1 MTTSI
6 DQAVMLFQRGFICSQ
21 AVLAAYAP
29 NLDLPY
35 ETALKIAAGFGGG
48 MGRSG
53 EVCGA
58 VSGAIMVIGLHM
70 GLIEPGN
77 SATKDDTY
85 ALTQQLIAQFKER
98 HGSISCRDLLSCDL
112 GQPEGLQHAR
122 EAQLFTTRCPLFV
135 RDAAEIVSAV
145 IGE

>member
-6 DQAVMLFQRGFICSQ
+6 DEAVLLFQQGFICSQ

-29 NLDLPY
+29 DLGLPH
-35 ETALKIAAGFGGG
+35 ESALKIAAGFGGG

-58 VSGAIMVIGLHM
+58 VSGAIMVIGLHT

-77 SATKDDTY
+77 SATKDNTY
-85 ALTQQLIAQFKER
+85 AMTQQLIEQFKER
-98 HGSISCRDLLSCDL
+98 HGSILCRDLLDCDL
-112 GQPEGLQHAR
+112 AQPEGLQHAR
-122 EAQLFTTRCPLFV
+122 EAQLFARRCPQFV
-135 RDAAEIVSAV
+135 RDAAEIASAL
-145 IGE
+145 IEE

>member
-1 MTTSI
+1 MTTSV
-6 DQAVMLFQRGFICSQ
+6 DQATTLFQQGFICSQ

-29 NLDLPY
+29 DFDLPY

-58 VSGAIMVIGLHM
+58 VSGAIMVIGLHT

-77 SATKDDTY
+77 SATKENTY

-98 HGSISCRDLLSCDL
+98 HGSIACRDLLGCDL
-112 GQPEGLQHAR
+112 GQPEGLHHAR
-122 EAQLFTTRCPLFV
+122 EAQLFTRRCPLFV
-135 RDAAEIVSAV
+135 RDAAEIVSALIEV
-145 IGE
+145 

>member
-1 MTTSI
+1 MTTAV
-6 DQAVMLFQRGFICSQ
+6 DQATILFQQGFICSQ

-58 VSGAIMVIGLHM
+58 VSGAIMIIGLYTE
-70 GLIEPGN
+70 LIEPGN
-77 SATKDDTY
+77 STAKENTY
-85 ALTQQLIAQFKER
+85 ALTQHLIEQFKER
-98 HGSISCRDLLSCDL
+98 HGTILCRELLDCDIS
-112 GQPEGLQHAR
+112 QA
-122 EAQLFTTRCPLFV
+122 
-135 RDAAEIVSAV
+135 
-145 IGE
+145 

>member
-6 DQAVMLFQRGFICSQ
+6 DQAVTLFQQGFICSQ

-29 NLDLPY
+29 DLDLPY

-48 MGRSG
+48 LGRSG

-58 VSGAIMVIGLHM
+58 VSGAIMVIGLHT

-77 SATKDDTY
+77 SATKENTY
-85 ALTQQLIAQFKER
+85 ALTQQLIEHFKER
-98 HGSISCRDLLSCDL
+98 HGSILCRDLLGCDL
-112 GQPEGLQHAR
+112 SQPEGLQHAR

-135 RDAAEIVSAV
+135 RAAAEIVSAL
-145 IGE
+145 IEK

>member
-6 DQAVMLFQRGFICSQ
+6 DQAVMLFQQGFICSQ

-58 VSGAIMVIGLHM
+58 VSGAIMVIGLHT

-77 SATKDDTY
+77 SAAKENTY

-98 HGSISCRDLLSCDL
+98 HGSISCRDLLGCDL

-122 EAQLFTTRCPLFV
+122 EAQLFTRRCPQFV
-135 RDAAEIVSAV
+135 RDAAEIVSAL
-145 IGE
+145 IEK